1 MHEEG
6 HEADE
11 QPAHVVVDRD
21 AEEGAAVRPVP
32 AAEAGHDGVSVEVQR
47 REDERAERGG
57 HQDVPVLER
66 GRQGFAVEDEV
77 RRDPRH
83 VDEAQ
88 PAERQA
94 EGDDIH
100 LEAHRRVEV
109 IVPEDDAGVDA
120 DLLEDVREEDA
131 GDDHLHGG
139 FPAAVHLPQVEA
151 DEQRAEGGADGHRER
166 QDLQYE
172 VCHVSSRSFLSH
184 SLLLRVFADFNV
196 PQEGRGVNRPKE

>member
-1 MHEEG
+1 M
-6 HEADE
+6 A
-11 QPAHVVVDRD
+11 
-21 AEEGAAVRPVP
+21 
-32 AAEAGHDGVSVEVQR
+32 
-47 REDERAERGG
+47 
-57 HQDVPVLER
+57 
-66 GRQGFAVEDEV
+66 
-77 RRDPRH
+77 
-83 VDEAQ
+83 
-88 PAERQA
+88 
-94 EGDDIH
+94 
-100 LEAHRRVEV
+100 
-109 IVPEDDAGVDA
+109 EDDAGVDA
-120 DLLEDVREEDA
+120 DLLQDVREEDT